1 MKKFLKK
8 MINSDLFLPISV
20 LLIGML
26 IGIGIAA
33 LLDQPPKVE
42 LIVPETTTAAAP
54 VEETVEPESEA
65 ETEYEIVPEV
75 IEKGRALRQAEICIN
90 GVTYSKA
97 SLQEMLM
104 RSYNFSEEAAT
115 YAADTV
121 VVDWKEKAYE
131 KLVSYLD
138 INKDWDYD
146 RAYGQLEYEKFEK
159 EEIEYALEKAGMKKA
174 E

>member
-1 MKKFLKK
+1 MKKLLKK
-8 MINSDLFLPISV
+8 IINTDLFLPICV
-20 LLIGML
+20 LLVGML
-26 IGIGIAA
+26 IGIGVAA

-54 VEETVEPESEA
+54 VEETAEPAPESES
-65 ETEYEIVPEV
+65 ELTQEMID
-75 IEKGRALRQAEICIN
+75 KGRALRQAEICIN
-90 GVTYSKA
+90 GIGYSKT
-97 SLQEMLM
+97 SLCEMLM
-104 RSYNFSEEAAT
+104 RSYNFSAEAAT
-115 YAADTV
+115 YAVDAL

-138 INKDWDYD
+138 VNKDWDYD

-159 EEIEYALEKAGMKKA
+159 EEIEYALEKAGLKKA

>member
-8 MINSDLFLPISV
+8 IIDTDLFLPISV
-20 LLIGML
+20 LLVGML
-26 IGIGIAA
+26 IGIGVAA

-42 LIVPETTTAAAP
+42 LVVPETTAAAP
-54 VEETVEPESEA
+54 VEETAEPAPESES
-65 ETEYEIVPEV
+65 ELTQEMID
-75 IEKGRALRQAEICIN
+75 KGRALRQAEICIN
-90 GVTYSKA
+90 GIGYSKT
-97 SLQEMLM
+97 SLCEMLM

-115 YAADTV
+115 YAVDTL

-138 INKDWDYD
+138 VNKDWDYD

-159 EEIEYALEKAGMKKA
+159 EEIEYALEKAGLKKA

>member
-8 MINSDLFLPISV
+8 IIKSDLFLPICI
-20 LLIGML
+20 LLVGML

-33 LLDQPPKVE
+33 LFNQPPKVE
-42 LIVPETTTAAAP
+42 LIIPETTTAAAP
-54 VEETVEPESEA
+54 VVETAEPEP
-65 ETEYEIVPEV
+65 EITPEMV
-75 IEKGRALRQAEICIN
+75 EKGRALRQAEICIN
-90 GVTYSKA
+90 GTGYSKG
-97 SLQEMLM
+97 SLHEMLM
-104 RSYNFSEEAAT
+104 RSYNFSAEAAT
-115 YAADTV
+115 YAVDAL

-138 INKDWDYD
+138 VNKDWDYD

-159 EEIEYALEKAGMKKA
+159 EEIEYALEKAGLKKA

>member
-8 MINSDLFLPISV
+8 IINTDLFLPISV
-20 LLIGML
+20 LLVGML
-26 IGIGIAA
+26 IGIGVAA

-54 VEETVEPESEA
+54 VEETAEPAPESES
-65 ETEYEIVPEV
+65 ELTQEMID
-75 IEKGRALRQAEICIN
+75 KGRALRQAEICIN
-90 GVTYSKA
+90 GIGYSKT
-97 SLQEMLM
+97 SLCEMLM

-115 YAADTV
+115 YAVDTL

-138 INKDWDYD
+138 VNKDWDYD

-159 EEIEYALEKAGMKKA
+159 EEIEYALEKAGLKKA